1 MLIECKYLIKMEYIK
16 KSKKTNKKNKKDNI
30 NQENQIKDNI
40 QNDKVKYFLM
50 IPLEKEDF
58 IKTFNEMIQKLEN
71 EKPKEFDKN
80 LLMKPQKL
88 HLTLAVL
95 DINEDKEKTEQIKS
109 IINDLIPK
117 IKEIINNEFIFNF
130 DKYDCFDS
138 IKKAKVIFA
147 KMLEDENHYKLKS
160 ITNLIIKGLIKGNIL
175 NKDNLKNLKIFEE
188 YSDGELIYTVKF
200 HATLLNLKY
209 LNRALQEENKNIEK
223 KEFDASDIMECIKNI
238 QFPECLMDKINLC
251 AMREDQISGKYEV
264 IHSFNLL

>member
-1 MLIECKYLIKMEYIK
+1 MEYIK
-16 KSKKTNKKNKKDNI
+16 KSKKTNKKNKEDNI

-147 KMLEDENHYKLKS
+147 KMLEDENHYKLKT
-160 ITNLIIKGLIKGNIL
+160 ITNLIIKGLINGNIL
-175 NKDNLKNLKIFEE
+175 SKENIKNLNISEE
-188 YSDGELIYTVKF
+188 YSDGELIFTIKF
-200 HATLLNLKY
+200 HVTLLNLKY
-209 LNRALQEENKNIEK
+209 LNRALKAENKPADK
-223 KEFDASDIMECIKNI
+223 KEFDASDILNCIKDI
-238 QFPECLMDKINLC
+238 KFPECQMDKINLC
-251 AMREDQISGKYEV
+251 AMREDQVSGKYEV
-264 IHSFNLL
+264 IHCFNLI

>member
-1 MLIECKYLIKMEYIK
+1 
-16 KSKKTNKKNKKDNI
+16 
-30 NQENQIKDNI
+30 
-40 QNDKVKYFLM
+40 M

-109 IINDLIPK
+109 IINDLIQK

>member
-1 MLIECKYLIKMEYIK
+1 MDYIK
-16 KSKKTNKKNKKDNI
+16 KSKKTNKKKKEDI

-40 QNDKVKYFLM
+40 QNDKLKYFLM

-138 IKKAKVIFA
+138 VKKAKVIFA

-160 ITNLIIKGLIKGNIL
+160 ITNLIIKGLIHGNIL
-175 NKDNLKNLKIFEE
+175 SKDNLKYLNIFEE
-188 YSDGELIYTVKF
+188 YSDGELIYTIKF
-200 HATLLNLKY
+200 HVTLLNLTY
-209 LNRALQEENKNIEK
+209 LNRALKEENKNIEK
-223 KEFDASDIMECIKNI
+223 KEFDASEILECIKNI
-238 QFPECLMDKINLC
+238 QFPECQMDKINLC